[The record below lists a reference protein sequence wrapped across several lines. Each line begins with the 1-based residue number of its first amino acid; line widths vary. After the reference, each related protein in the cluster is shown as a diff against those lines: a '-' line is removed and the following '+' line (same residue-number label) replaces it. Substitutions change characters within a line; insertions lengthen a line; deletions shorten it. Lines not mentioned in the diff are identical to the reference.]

1 MLAAVI
7 FIFLFSCSKEKKNKI
22 SISKPEKVTSYFGEN
37 SSVLITDIS
46 DIIQAWEGFVF
57 FEKGQNKLYYLDHN
71 LSQYIEIP
79 GYGEGPEEYLSI
91 GALGVVDNLVVAY
104 DQGKNT
110 INLYQSDFR
119 LSHSIKLR
127 VFDEE
132 FFSITGHNGNIYY
145 SANGNFLQI
154 DYSKGT
160 TNTYPIHTQDYK
172 SEFEKYVNNLS
183 YLVKID
189 QGFVQISPT
198 EPIIKLYNEELMYI
212 SNIDLSSLDILEES
226 LRRSELMKRTS
237 PDSFLELFADVYA
250 LNNKVY
256 ISTYTDYFD
265 KNAQYKRHLN
275 QIIELSFD
283 TSTKGEIS
291 RIIDFSQYDIYL
303 KQIIVTKNGR
313 FYAFDFL
320 SNEIQQFAF

>member
-1 MLAAVI
+1 MLGAIILLA
-7 FIFLFSCSKEKKNKI
+7 LFSCSKEKKNKI
-22 SISKPEKVTSYFGEN
+22 SISKPEKVKSYFGEN

-57 FEKGQNKLYYLDHN
+57 FEKGQSKLYYIDNN

-79 GYGEGPEEYLSI
+79 EYGEGPEEYLRI
-91 GALGVVDNLVVAY
+91 VALGEVDNLVVAY

-110 INLYQSDFR
+110 INIYKPDFG

-127 VFDEE
+127 IFDEE
-132 FFSITGHNGNIYY
+132 FFSITGYNGNLYY
-145 SANGNFLQI
+145 SVNGNFLQL
-154 DYSKGT
+154 DYSQGI
-160 TNTYPIHTQDYK
+160 TNTFPINSHGYN
-172 SEFEKYVNNLS
+172 SEFEKYVRNLS

-198 EPIIKLYNEELMYI
+198 EPIIKLYNEELRYI
-212 SNIDLSSLDILEES
+212 SDIDLSSLDILEES
-226 LRRSELMKRTS
+226 LRRSELMKKTTLN
-237 PDSFLELFADVYA
+237 SFLDLFADVYA
-250 LNNKVY
+250 VNNKVY

-265 KNAQYKRHLN
+265 KNAEYKRHLN
-275 QIIELSFD
+275 QVIELTFD
-283 TSTKGEIS
+283 SSTKGEVS

-313 FYAFDFL
+313 FFAFDFL